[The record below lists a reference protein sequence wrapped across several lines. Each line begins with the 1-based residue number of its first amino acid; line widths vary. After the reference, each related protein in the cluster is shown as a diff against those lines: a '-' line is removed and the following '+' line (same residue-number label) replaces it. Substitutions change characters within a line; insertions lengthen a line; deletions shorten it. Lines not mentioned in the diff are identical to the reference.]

1 VARTEITVISGEHF
15 AVEGEPETV
24 EATLV
29 GAARG
34 SIMQLAWLTDATTGK
49 PLAINP
55 EHVAVLRDVS
65 AD

>member
-1 VARTEITVISGEHF
+1 MANTEITVIGGERY

-34 SIMQLAWLTDATTGK
+34 SYMQLAWLTDATSGK
-49 PLAINP
+49 RFAVNP
-55 EHVAVLRDVS
+55 EHVVMLRDLS